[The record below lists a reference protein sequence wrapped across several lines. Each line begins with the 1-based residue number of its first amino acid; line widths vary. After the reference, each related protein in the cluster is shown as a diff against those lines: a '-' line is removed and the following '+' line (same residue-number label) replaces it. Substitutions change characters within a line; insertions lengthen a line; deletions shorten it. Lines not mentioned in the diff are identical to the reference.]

1 MLRCGVVVV
10 NANRPL
16 PACSFAG
23 AGEDPKRPRSVACDG
38 QSWERLAGAFAALPA
53 SAIRHRYRLA

>member
-16 PACSFAG
+16 PAWSFAG
-23 AGEDPKRPRSVACDG
+23 NGEVPNRPVPVARDG
-38 QSWERLAGAFAALPA
+38 QSWERLVGAFAALPA